1 VHIALCYVLFSPPPV
16 GGEREL
22 RWTPCGRMDVFRCE
36 MDGWL
41 DGSGVVGQPLGAAP
55 GSSASAVVSFK

>member
-1 VHIALCYVLFSPPPV
+1 
-16 GGEREL
+16 
-22 RWTPCGRMDVFRCE
+22 MDVFRCE
-36 MDGWL
+36 MDGWMDGWF